1 MANESITVADLQVV
15 LSYKVKNSP
24 IQNIRSTKKQLQE
37 LGNHSS
43 GATKKVNNLFNSLK
57 RIATYRLLRT
67 ALKLVVQSVKEGVN
81 NLVLWD
87 KAVQNTSKANET
99 MSKLGAT
106 FMQLKNTLGAS
117 FMPVLQVLT
126 PAIIGVAN
134 AVGYAMNLVNQF
146 ARALQ
151 GYGTY
156 IKANAVNNYDYAKSL
171 KAIKNQLLGFDELN
185 VLKDNSGSGNGVNT
199 NDMFKEVG
207 LGEGFGKLSAFAK
220 EAKKVVDENL
230 EEIKQ
235 AVSLAPLAVGAILAL
250 TGNFAVGI
258 PLIIAGIGT
267 TAASGV
273 VNWGAIYEKVGGSLA
288 DLAGLIGTSLV
299 GVGLFLAFS
308 GQIPLGLGLL
318 VAGLATVATA
328 ITVSDGTTDTREKLA
343 TLSAIVGE
351 AFLALGAILFF
362 SGANLPLAV
371 GLMLAGAGTL
381 AAASSISDGSAEL
394 KDKINSLTLLVSG
407 SMLALGAILFFTGAN
422 PALGLGLMAAG
433 GVGLAAPIIL
443 NWDWFKEKIV
453 GIVESITLTVQG
465 TWDWL
470 KETSKKILDDILLTV
485 KDKFVDIKLAVQ
497 DKVEGTITV
506 IKSKI
511 EQVKSWFDNTWL
523 GKLIGG
529 AKKTFN
535 VIVGSGDGN
544 VNTFA
549 DGGIPAMGSMFVAG
563 ETGDPEFV
571 GNVGGR
577 TSVYNSDQLAGT
589 LAMAN
594 EGVID
599 AIYQMASVVTNAID
613 RKPVP
618 QVRIGDRDIFD
629 ATQRGARAIGGSL
642 VQGV

>member
-43 GATKKVNNLFNSLK
+43 GATKKVNSLFNSLK

-117 FMPVLQVLT
+117 FMPILQVLT
-126 PAIIGVAN
+126 PAIIGMAN

-146 ARALQ
+146 VRALQ

-185 VLKDNSGSGNGVNT
+185 VLKDNSGSGNGINT

-362 SGANLPLAV
+362 SGAKPGLGI
-371 GLMLAGAGTL
+371 GLMLAGAAGL
-381 AAASSISDGSAEL
+381 AAASTIGDGSVEL
-394 KDKINSLTLLVSG
+394 KEKINSLTTLVSG

-433 GVGLAAPIIL
+433 GIGLATSVAL
-443 NWDWFKEKIV
+443 NWDWYKAKV
-453 GIVESITLTVQG
+453 TQ
-465 TWDWL
+465 
-470 KETSKKILDDILLTV
+470 ILDDVKTTV

>member
-1 MANESITVADLQVV
+1 MANESITVAELQVD
-15 LSYKVKNSP
+15 LSYRIKNNP
-24 IQNIRSTKKQLQE
+24 MKNIRSTKKQLEE

-43 GATKKVNNLFNSLK
+43 GATKKVNSLFNSLK

-67 ALKLVVQSVKEGVN
+67 ALKLVVQSIKEGVN

-106 FMQLKNTLGAS
+106 FIQLKNTLGAS
-117 FMPVLQVLT
+117 LMPILQVLT
-126 PAIIGVAN
+126 PAIIGMAH
-134 AVGYAMNLVNQF
+134 AVEFALNFINQLV
-146 ARALQ
+146 RALQ

-185 VLKDNSGSGNGVNT
+185 ILKDNSGNGNGINT
-199 NDMFKEVG
+199 NDMFKEVKVGEGFSQIADYVNTAKKAVSDG
-207 LGEGFGKLSAFAK
+207 LGE
-220 EAKKVVDENL
+220 L
-230 EEIKQ
+230 EEII
-235 AVSLAPLAVGAILAL
+235 SLAPLAIGTLLAL
-250 TGNFAVGI
+250 TGNFNVGI
-258 PLIIAGIGT
+258 PLMAAGVI
-267 TAASGV
+267 TASASGAI
-273 VNWGAIYEKVGGSLA
+273 NWNAVQEKVGGNLA
-288 DLAGLIGTSLV
+288 DLTGLIGTGLI
-299 GVGLFLAFS
+299 GVGMFLAFS
-308 GQIPLGLGLL
+308 GQLPLGLGLL
-318 VAGLATVATA
+318 VAGLATSFSA
-328 ITVSDGTTDTREKLA
+328 ITIMDGTTDTREKLA
-343 TLSAIVGE
+343 LLTTIVGE
-351 AFLALGAILFF
+351 SLLALGAILFF

-453 GIVESITLTVQG
+453 GIVESITLTVRG
-465 TWDWL
+465 AWDWL
-470 KETSKKILDDILLTV
+470 KDTSKKILDDILLIV

-629 ATQRGARAIGGSL
+629 ATQRGARAVGGSL

>member
-1 MANESITVADLQVV
+1 MANESITVAELQVD
-15 LSYKVKNSP
+15 LSYRIKNNP
-24 IQNIRSTKKQLQE
+24 MKNIRSTKKQLEE

-43 GATKKVNNLFNSLK
+43 GATEKVNSLFNSLK

-67 ALKLVVQSVKEGVN
+67 ALKLVVQSIKEGVN

-106 FMQLKNTLGAS
+106 FIQLKNTLGAS
-117 FMPVLQVLT
+117 LMPILQVLT
-126 PAIIGVAN
+126 PAIIGMAH
-134 AVGYAMNLVNQF
+134 AVEFALNFINQLV
-146 ARALQ
+146 RALQ
-151 GYGTY
+151 GYGTF

-185 VLKDNSGSGNGVNT
+185 ILKDNSGNGNGINT
-199 NDMFKEVG
+199 NDMFKEVKVGEGFSKIADYVNTAKKAVSDG
-207 LGEGFGKLSAFAK
+207 LGE
-220 EAKKVVDENL
+220 L
-230 EEIKQ
+230 EEII
-235 AVSLAPLAVGAILAL
+235 SLAPLAIGTLLAL
-250 TGNFAVGI
+250 TGNFNVGI
-258 PLIIAGIGT
+258 PLMAAGVI
-267 TAASGV
+267 TASASGAI
-273 VNWGAIYEKVGGSLA
+273 NWNAVQDKVGGNLA
-288 DLAGLIGTSLV
+288 DLTGLIGTGLI
-299 GVGLFLAFS
+299 GVGMFLAFS
-308 GQIPLGLGLL
+308 GQLPLGLGLL
-318 VAGLATVATA
+318 VAGLATSFSA
-328 ITVSDGTTDTREKLA
+328 ITIMDGTTDTREKLA
-343 TLSAIVGE
+343 LLTTIVGE
-351 AFLALGAILFF
+351 SLLALGAILFF

-443 NWDWFKEKIV
+443 NWDWFKAKV
-453 GIVESITLTVQG
+453 TQ
-465 TWDWL
+465 
-470 KETSKKILDDILLTV
+470 ILDDVKTTV

-497 DKVEGTITV
+497 EKVEGTITV

-629 ATQRGARAIGGSL
+629 ATQRGARAIGDSL

>member
-24 IQNIRSTKKQLQE
+24 VQNIRSTKKQLQE
-37 LGNHSS
+37 LGKNST
-43 GATKKVNNLFNSLK
+43 GASKKVNDLFNSLK

-117 FMPVLQVLT
+117 FMPILQVLT
-126 PAIIGVAN
+126 PAIIGMAN

-146 ARALQ
+146 VRALQ

-207 LGEGFGKLSAFAK
+207 LGEGFGKLSEFAK
-220 EAKKVVDENL
+220 EAKKVVEENL

-288 DLAGLIGTSLV
+288 NLAGLIGTSLV

-351 AFLALGAILFF
+351 AFLALGAILLF
-362 SGANLPLAV
+362 SGANPGLGV
-371 GLMLAGAGTL
+371 GLLLVGAAGLT
-381 AAASSISDGSAEL
+381 AASAIGDGSAQL
-394 KDKINSLTLLVSG
+394 KDKINSLTAFVSG
-407 SMLALGAILFFTGAN
+407 SMLALGAILFFTNAN
-422 PALGLGLMAAG
+422 PAMGLGLMAAG
-433 GVGLAAPIIL
+433 GIGLASSVAL
-443 NWDWFKEKIV
+443 NWDWYKTKL
-453 GIVESITLTVQG
+453 SQ
-465 TWDWL
+465 
-470 KETSKKILDDILLTV
+470 ILDGIRNQIDSL
-485 KDKFVDIKLAVQ
+485 
-497 DKVEGTITV
+497 
-506 IKSKI
+506 
-511 EQVKSWFDNTWL
+511 KSWFDNTWL
-523 GKLIGG
+523 GKLLNG
-529 AKKTFN
+529 AANKLSFVFSGKS
-535 VIVGSGDGN
+535 GSID
-544 VNTFA
+544 TYA
-549 DGGIPAMGSMFVAG
+549 DGGIPSMGSMFVAG

-577 TSVYNSDQLAGT
+577 TSVYNSDQLAGS

-599 AIYQMASVVTNAID
+599 AIYQMASVVTTAIGNM
-613 RKPVP
+613 PVP
-618 QVRIGDRDIFD
+618 QVRINDRDIFE
-629 ATQRGARAIGGSL
+629 ASQKGGKAIGGSL